1 MTFINKNQII
11 LLLSFIFLLG
21 ISYFLSISFGENL
34 AREKKVSKKII
45 TDEDPIHIEEKL
57 EIDFTLVQKYYL
69 QEGETF
75 TGALKQADLED
86 DEIND
91 VVNIISKKI
100 DLRKLKVG
108 TLIETYTKSVNDKK
122 IINEIII
129 YPDIEKKIYVK
140 KVNNKFVA
148 GEDKKKL
155 FSKLKLYEVEIH
167 NSIYESLKKI
177 DTPDE
182 IIMEFV
188 QLYSFDIDFQRDI
201 RKGNKIK
208 IFFEIYTDSQNNY
221 IKSGNINFS
230 EIILNDE
237 SYELYRFQSE
247 GDEFVEYFNSDGK
260 SATKALMKT
269 PINGARLSSGFGM
282 RKHPILGYN
291 KKHQGVDFAAPTGTP
306 IMAAGTGHI
315 EFVGNNGG
323 AGKYIRIKHLNGY
336 KTSYSHL
343 SKYASGIQKNV
354 KVRQG
359 QVIGY
364 VGNTGLS
371 TGPHLHY
378 EVIFNGKRIN
388 PMKMKLPSGKQLKD
402 KNLEIFLAEKDRI
415 NAEVSKLN
423 SMN

>member
-1 MTFINKNQII
+1 MTFINRNQII
-11 LLLSFIFLLG
+11 LLLSFILLIG

-75 TGALKQADLED
+75 TRALKQADLED

-91 VVNIISKKI
+91 VINIISKKI

-108 TLIETYTKSVNDKK
+108 TLIETYTKSINDKK

-230 EIILNDE
+230 EIILDDE

-402 KNLEIFLAEKDRI
+402 KNLEIFLAEKNRI
-415 NAEVSKLN
+415 NAEVSELN

>member
-1 MTFINKNQII
+1 MTFINRNQII

-34 AREKKVSKKII
+34 AREKKISNKII
-45 TDEDPIHIEEKL
+45 TNKDPIYIEEKL

-100 DLRKLKVG
+100 DLTKLKVG
-108 TLIETYTKSVNDKK
+108 TLIETYTKSINDKK
-122 IINEIII
+122 TINEIII

-140 KVNNKFVA
+140 KVNNKFVT

-230 EIILNDE
+230 EIILDDE

-247 GDEFVEYFNSDGK
+247 GNEFVEYFNSNGK

-306 IMAAGTGHI
+306 IMAAGTGHV

-354 KVRQG
+354 KVHQG

-402 KNLEIFLAEKDRI
+402 KNLEIFLAEKERI
-415 NAEVSKLN
+415 NAEVSELN

>member
-1 MTFINKNQII
+1 MTFINRNQII
-11 LLLSFIFLLG
+11 LLLSFISLIG

-155 FSKLKLYEVEIH
+155 FSNLKFYEVEIQ

-221 IKSGNINFS
+221 IKSGNIKFS

-343 SKYASGIQKNV
+343 SKYASGIQKNI

-402 KNLEIFLAEKDRI
+402 KNLKIFLAEKHRI
-415 NAEVSKLN
+415 NAEISELN

>member
-1 MTFINKNQII
+1 MTFINRNQII
-11 LLLSFIFLLG
+11 LLLSFISLIG

-75 TGALKQADLED
+75 TGALKQADLQD

-230 EIILNDE
+230 EIILDDE

-343 SKYASGIQKNV
+343 SKYASGIQKNI

-402 KNLEIFLAEKDRI
+402 KNLEIFLAEKERI

>member
-1 MTFINKNQII
+1 MTFINRNQII
-11 LLLSFIFLLG
+11 LLLSFISLIG

-34 AREKKVSKKII
+34 AREKKVSKKIV

-75 TGALKQADLED
+75 TGALKQADLKD

-155 FSKLKLYEVEIH
+155 FSNLKFYEVEIQ

-230 EIILNDE
+230 EIILKDE

-359 QVIGY
+359 QIIGY

-388 PMKMKLPSGKQLKD
+388 PMKMRLPSGKQLKD
-402 KNLEIFLAEKDRI
+402 KNLEIFLAEKNRI
-415 NAEVSKLN
+415 NAEVSELN

>member
-1 MTFINKNQII
+1 MTFINRNQII
-11 LLLSFIFLLG
+11 LLLSFISLIG

-75 TGALKQADLED
+75 TGALKQADLQD

-108 TLIETYTKSVNDKK
+108 TLIETYTKSINDKK

-402 KNLEIFLAEKDRI
+402 KNLEIFLAEKERI
-415 NAEVSKLN
+415 NAEVSELY

>member
-1 MTFINKNQII
+1 MTFINRNQII

-75 TGALKQADLED
+75 TGALKQADLQD

-108 TLIETYTKSVNDKK
+108 TLIETYTKSINDKK

-230 EIILNDE
+230 EIILDDE

-402 KNLEIFLAEKDRI
+402 KNLEIFLAEKERI
-415 NAEVSKLN
+415 NAEVSELN